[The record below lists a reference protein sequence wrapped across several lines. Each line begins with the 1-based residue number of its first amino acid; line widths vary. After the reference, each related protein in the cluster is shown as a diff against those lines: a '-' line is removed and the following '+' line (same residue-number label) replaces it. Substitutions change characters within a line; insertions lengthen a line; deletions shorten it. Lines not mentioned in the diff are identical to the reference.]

1 MSEFVGL
8 DEISFEN
15 IPVDEYWN
23 VGDQKE
29 ELIHKIHNYPAKF
42 PAFITTKAIE
52 YAKSLDINP
61 RKIADIFCGCGTVAI
76 EAKKNN
82 IAFWGCDINPVATL
96 IAKVKSG
103 DYDIILLNEYR
114 NSILSKFQKADFL
127 FDYSQANERIKYWF
141 YDETF
146 QKLSNLKKVIIEEN
160 FINDKYRQFFL
171 CAFSNILKPSSKWL
185 TKSIKP
191 QIDPSKSQKNVFDLF
206 KKQTEMMI
214 SAYEQS
220 GICKKGKITIETT
233 NFLKQQ
239 LKRPKVDMI
248 VTSPPYVTSY
258 EYADLHQLSS
268 LWLDF
273 TQDYRELRQGSIG
286 SIYHSEK
293 FKIEDF
299 KLNEIA
305 QDTISSLCEKI
316 ETSKLKSI
324 ARYFSDMQK
333 VSKLAFNMLNDRG
346 LALFVI
352 GNTEY
357 KGIKI
362 DNARHLAFSLKNA
375 GFTKFHITKRN
386 ITSKFLTPYRDNVGK
401 FTNNKECRKVY
412 AEEFIVIGE
421 KTCK

>member
-1 MSEFVGL
+1 MSEFIGL

-114 NSILSKFQKADFL
+114 NSILSRFQKADFL

-191 QIDPSKSQKNVFDLF
+191 QVDPSKSQKNVFDLF

-233 NFLKQQ
+233 SFLKQQ

-258 EYADLHQLSS
+258 EYADLPAPLS
-268 LWLDF
+268 
-273 TQDYRELRQGSIG
+273 
-286 SIYHSEK
+286 
-293 FKIEDF
+293 
-299 KLNEIA
+299 
-305 QDTISSLCEKI
+305 
-316 ETSKLKSI
+316 
-324 ARYFSDMQK
+324 
-333 VSKLAFNMLNDRG
+333 
-346 LALFVI
+346 
-352 GNTEY
+352 
-357 KGIKI
+357 
-362 DNARHLAFSLKNA
+362 
-375 GFTKFHITKRN
+375 
-386 ITSKFLTPYRDNVGK
+386 P
-401 FTNNKECRKVY
+401 
-412 AEEFIVIGE
+412 
-421 KTCK
+421 

>member
-82 IAFWGCDINPVATL
+82 IAFWGCDISPVATL

-160 FINDKYRQFFL
+160 FINDKYCQFFL

-286 SIYHSEK
+286 SIYH
-293 FKIEDF
+293 
-299 KLNEIA
+299 
-305 QDTISSLCEKI
+305 
-316 ETSKLKSI
+316 
-324 ARYFSDMQK
+324 
-333 VSKLAFNMLNDRG
+333 
-346 LALFVI
+346 
-352 GNTEY
+352 
-357 KGIKI
+357 
-362 DNARHLAFSLKNA
+362 
-375 GFTKFHITKRN
+375 
-386 ITSKFLTPYRDNVGK
+386 
-401 FTNNKECRKVY
+401 
-412 AEEFIVIGE
+412 
-421 KTCK
+421 